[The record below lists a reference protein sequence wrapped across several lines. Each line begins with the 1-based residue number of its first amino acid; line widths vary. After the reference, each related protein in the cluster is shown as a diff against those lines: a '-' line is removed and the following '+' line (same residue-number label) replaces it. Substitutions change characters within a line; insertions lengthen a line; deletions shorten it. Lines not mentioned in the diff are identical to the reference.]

1 MHCNSI
7 TAHQKALQEAVERL
21 EELKAS
27 GLKHVNTS
35 QLELAIAETRDR
47 INVSNCANLDI
58 MTLNIKSCVNAPDR

>member
-7 TAHQKALQEAVERL
+7 TAHQKALQEAEERL

-27 GLKHVNTS
+27 GLKRVNTS

-47 INVSNCANLDI
+47 INVCSNSY
-58 MTLNIKSCVNAPDR
+58 K

>member
-7 TAHQKALQEAVERL
+7 TAHQKALQEAEERL

-47 INVSNCANLDI
+47 INVSNCVNLDI
-58 MTLNIKSCVNAPDR
+58 MTLNI

>member
-7 TAHQKALQEAVERL
+7 TAPQKALHEAEERL

-47 INVSNCANLDI
+47 INVSNCVNFEI
-58 MTLNIKSCVNAPDR
+58 MTLNI

>member
-7 TAHQKALQEAVERL
+7 TAHQKALQEAEERL

-47 INVSNCANLDI
+47 INVSNCANLEI
-58 MTLNIKSCVNAPDR
+58 LTFNIK